1 MKNLEEENILIIGNG
16 FDLQLGLK
24 SEFSDFIKNT
34 YFPNNKIDIRD
45 LYLQSKI
52 YKFDPYVLL
61 KLWFLGNKNESVKDI
76 KKCLN
81 QNYFIF
87 AYVYFK
93 FLEYNS
99 KFPIVNEI
107 QIDDSW
113 SDVETGLKQIL
124 LNRWK
129 ISRSGE
135 VRSLILPKS
144 IKIDRLKSIRNSLND
159 FEKKFNNYLIS
170 LTKHDYQEKLTDHLE
185 KFIKRFKINSGI
197 QSWWFINFNYT
208 KIDNSKINH
217 RFSKLDVRDALLI
230 TSHNIHGY
238 IIDDQNNKLKSNIII
253 GIDDTNGNTEDIR
266 NNINE
271 RFPEF
276 TKSYRKVLLNSIH
289 QKYSFEDQ
297 KIIAL
302 PLHSFFC
309 LPSKQNNTRYK
320 IYFYGHSLSENDYSY
335 FQAIFDKYDL
345 YSSNTELHFV
355 YPPNKED
362 KTTPDPKRCNYLS
375 IYKLIHKYGKSL
387 DNKEKGNNLFS
398 KLILENR
405 LIIDIIDWDH
415 NE

>member
-24 SEFSDFIKNT
+24 SKFSDFINNT
-34 YFPNNKIDIRD
+34 YFLNNKIDIRN
-45 LYLQSKI
+45 LYQQSKI

-61 KLWFLGNKNESVKDI
+61 KLWFLGNKNESVKNI

-129 ISRSGE
+129 ISWWGE

-144 IKIDRLKSIRNSLND
+144 IKINRLKSIRNSLND
-159 FEKKFNNYLIS
+159 FEKKFNNYLIC
-170 LTKHDYQEKLTDHLE
+170 LTKHDYQEKLTDNLE

-197 QSWWFINFNYT
+197 QSWRIINFNYT

-217 RFSKLDVRDALLI
+217 RFSKLDIRDALLI
-230 TSHNIHGY
+230 TSHY
-238 IIDDQNNKLKSNIII
+238 
-253 GIDDTNGNTEDIR
+253 
-266 NNINE
+266 
-271 RFPEF
+271 
-276 TKSYRKVLLNSIH
+276 
-289 QKYSFEDQ
+289 
-297 KIIAL
+297 
-302 PLHSFFC
+302 
-309 LPSKQNNTRYK
+309 
-320 IYFYGHSLSENDYSY
+320 
-335 FQAIFDKYDL
+335 
-345 YSSNTELHFV
+345 
-355 YPPNKED
+355 
-362 KTTPDPKRCNYLS
+362 
-375 IYKLIHKYGKSL
+375 
-387 DNKEKGNNLFS
+387 
-398 KLILENR
+398 
-405 LIIDIIDWDH
+405 WW
-415 NE
+415 

>member
-1 MKNLEEENILIIGNG
+1 MKNLEENILIIGNG

-24 SEFSDFIKNT
+24 SKFWDFINNI
-34 YFPNNKIDIRD
+34 YFLNNKIDIKD
-45 LYLQSKI
+45 LYERSKF
-52 YKFDPYVLL
+52 YNFDPYDLL
-61 KLWFLGNKNESVKDI
+61 KYWFFGNKNESEEDI

-99 KFPIVNEI
+99 KFPNVYEI

-124 LNRWK
+124 LNWWK
-129 ISRSGE
+129 IPMRGE
-135 VRSLILPKS
+135 MRSLILPKF

-170 LTKHDYQEKLTDHLE
+170 LTTKYDYQEKLTDNLE
-185 KFIKRFKINSGI
+185 KFIKRFKINSDI
-197 QSWWFINFNYT
+197 QSWRIINFNYT
-208 KIDNSKINH
+208 KIDNSKIYY
-217 RFSKLDVRDALLI
+217 RFSKSDIRDSLLI

-238 IIDDQNNKLKSNIII
+238 IIDDKDNKLRSNIII
-253 GIDDTNGNTEDIR
+253 GIDDTNGNTEDIK

-271 RFPEF
+271 KFPEF

-289 QKYSFEDQ
+289 QKYSVEDQ
-297 KIIAL
+297 KINAR

-309 LPSKQNNTRYK
+309 LPSKQNNMRYK

-355 YPPNKED
+355 YRPNKED
-362 KTTPDPKRCNYLS
+362 MTTPDPEHCNYLN

-405 LIIDIIDWDH
+405 LIIDIIDWDD
-415 NE
+415 NK